1 MTQHINLLGR
11 GSRRRIPRSAWSLC
25 LPLVAGL
32 VLPLGLWGLR
42 GFAVAR
48 TVQEQAQVQQQLQQ
62 ARQQLAMAANRPGS
76 RVAES
81 VDSLRAR
88 ARAAQLLRI
97 RLAELGSSAGY
108 SRYFDALASLSE
120 PQIWLTSIEIGRGDR
135 SLNLHGQ
142 ALDSSRV
149 ISYSKRVN
157 ARLTD
162 FGLVLEG
169 LEIGAVTAA
178 QPGAAGPQDLVSFKL
193 Y

>member
-32 VLPLGLWGLR
+32 LLPLALWGLR
-42 GFAVAR
+42 SVAAAR
-48 TVQEQAQVQQQLQQ
+48 TEQEQAQVQQQLQQ
-62 ARQQLAMAANRPGS
+62 ARQQLAAAMKRTGS
-76 RVAES
+76 SAAEGI
-81 VDSLRAR
+81 DSLRAR
-88 ARAAQLLRI
+88 AKAAQLLRT

-120 PQIWLTSIEIGRGDR
+120 SQIWLTGIEIGRGDR
-135 SLNLHGQ
+135 SISLYGQ
-142 ALDSSRV
+142 ALDSSQV
-149 ISYSKRVN
+149 IAYSKRVN

-169 LEIGAVTAA
+169 LEIGAVAA
-178 QPGAAGPQDLVSFKL
+178 APGAAGQQDVVSFKL